1 MWFSEPFLLRA
12 KPAVCPQPCG
22 CKLVDSKLVGGCGP
36 AEVPALFPLG
46 PGEAPPHG
54 PCRSPGRGG
63 AWEAMGGHGRPWAQ
77 PRTTGSG
84 GASLDARQLS
94 WCRDTGPLFA
104 VLREL
109 SFPSPGSSASGGLVM
124 GGHGRRIFGNVCT
137 TVSTKTGRELR
148 GKGRGCLRFGL
159 RVSGSLKYTRPWL
172 WALGGARPPPALP
185 YPPPPARGSRR
196 PGKGGAPTHSCPQ
209 CLGGCFLV
217 GFGLGFGLGLFCTPE
232 TRPLLPLGQRP
243 EGEAGTGERG
253 GGTL

>member
-1 MWFSEPFLLRA
+1 MP
-12 KPAVCPQPCG
+12 
-22 CKLVDSKLVGGCGP
+22 
-36 AEVPALFPLG
+36 PALWLQTRGFQ
-46 PGEAPPHG
+46 A
-54 PCRSPGRGG
+54 CRRLWPGRGAG
-63 AWEAMGGHGRPWAQ
+63 LVPAWSRGSPSSRTLQEPRPGGHVGGHGRPWAQ

-94 WCRDTGPLFA
+94 WCRDTGPLIA

-109 SFPSPGSSASGGLVM
+109 SFPSPGSSASGGLIT